1 MILVGLT
8 GSIGMGKSTT
18 ASMFKKHNFAVY
30 NADDTVHYVYENDP
44 IIIEKI
50 NQVFPGSKAGGKV
63 NRVFLMDE
71 LNKYPKKF
79 KDLEAII
86 HPALRQ
92 YQISFIKTKIEEG
105 KFGCILDIPLLF
117 ETGGEKYVDTTIV
130 VCASE
135 KNQYERVVEQRSVP
149 IDIFE
154 KIKSQQMPDQE
165 KIEKAHFII
174 STNDNLEMTKKEV
187 EKIVNQISKLE
198 PKAWKTYYISK

>member
-18 ASMFKKHNFAVY
+18 ASMFKEYNYAVY

-50 NQVFPGSKAGGKV
+50 NQVFPGSKAEGKV
-63 NRVFLMDE
+63 NRVFLRNE

-79 KDLEAII
+79 KDLEIII

-135 KNQYERVVEQRSVP
+135 KKQYERVVEQRSVP

-165 KIEKAHFII
+165 KIEKTHYVI